1 MTDHE
6 DVIRRLRDERPQI
19 SELELDSIKQRV
31 RRHASTPRKGQF
43 MRSRLAILL
52 TLVLG
57 LMLSTTGAGLALQGQ
72 GPSNDAAMSQYN
84 SGGVGGEEDDNPD
97 TPNTPNTPDD
107 GVLGE
112 EDENNPG
119 GGGTAPEQESR
130 QVEAGS
136 DGGELP
142 FTGFAAIPIL
152 LVGIAL
158 LGTGLVLRRQQS
170 DGDEA

>member
-1 MTDHE
+1 MTDHDD
-6 DVIRRLRDERPQI
+6 DVIRLLRDERPQI
-19 SELELDSIKQRV
+19 SELELDRIKQRV
-31 RRHASTPRKGQF
+31 RRRARTPRKGQF

-52 TLVLG
+52 TLVMG

-84 SGGVGGEEDDNPD
+84 SGGVGGEEDENPD
-97 TPNTPNTPDD
+97 RPDR

-112 EDENNPG
+112 EDDNPPSEN
-119 GGGTAPEQESR
+119 GGGTAPEEQETR

-170 DGDEA
+170 EDE

>member
-1 MTDHE
+1 MTDHD
-6 DVIRRLRDERPQI
+6 DVIRLLRDERPQI
-19 SELELDSIKQRV
+19 SELELDEIKQRV
-31 RRHASTPRKGQF
+31 RRRARTPRKGQF

-72 GPSNDAAMSQYN
+72 GPSNDAAQSQYN
-84 SGGVGGEEDDNPD
+84 PGGDVGGEEDENP
-97 TPNTPNTPDD
+97 PGGGN
-107 GVLGE
+107 LGE
-112 EDENNPG
+112 EDDTPADQP

-130 QVEAGS
+130 QVEAGG

-158 LGTGLVLRRQQS
+158 LGTGLVLRRQRP
-170 DGDEA
+170 DDED

>member
-1 MTDHE
+1 MTDHD
-6 DVIRRLRDERPQI
+6 DVIRLLRDERPQI
-19 SELELDSIKQRV
+19 SELELDEIKQRV
-31 RRHASTPRKGQF
+31 RRRARTPRKGQF

-72 GPSNDAAMSQYN
+72 GPSNDAAQSQYN
-84 SGGVGGEEDDNPD
+84 PGGDVGGEEDEQEEPD
-97 TPNTPNTPDD
+97 RD
-107 GVLGE
+107 VLGE
-112 EDENNPG
+112 EDENPPADEPG

-158 LGTGLVLRRQQS
+158 LGTGLVLRRQRP
-170 DGDEA
+170 DEDD

>member
-1 MTDHE
+1 MTDHDD

-19 SELELDSIKQRV
+19 SELELDRIKQRV
-31 RRHASTPRKGQF
+31 RRRAHTPRKGQF

-52 TLVLG
+52 TLVMG

-84 SGGVGGEEDDNPD
+84 SGGVEGEEEENPDNPD
-97 TPNTPNTPDD
+97 R

-112 EDENNPG
+112 EENNPAPNNPG
-119 GGGTAPEQESR
+119 GGGTAPEQETR

-158 LGTGLVLRRQQS
+158 LGTGLVLRRQQQHE
-170 DGDEA
+170 DEA

>member
-19 SELELDSIKQRV
+19 SELELDRIKQRV

-84 SGGVGGEEDDNPD
+84 SGGVGGEEDDNPPS
-97 TPNTPNTPDD
+97 TPDTPDD

-112 EDENNPG
+112 EEQNNPG

-152 LVGIAL
+152 LGGIAL

-170 DGDEA
+170 GEDEAA

>member
-1 MTDHE
+1 
-6 DVIRRLRDERPQI
+6 
-19 SELELDSIKQRV
+19 
-31 RRHASTPRKGQF
+31 

-72 GPSNDAAMSQYN
+72 GPSNDAAQSQYN
-84 SGGVGGEEDDNPD
+84 PGGVGGEEDEE
-97 TPNTPNTPDD
+97 DD
-107 GVLGE
+107 RDVLGE
-112 EDENNPG
+112 EDDSPPADVPG

-130 QVEAGS
+130 QVEAGG

-158 LGTGLVLRRQQS
+158 LGTGLVLRRKQP
-170 DGDEA
+170 DDED

>member
-1 MTDHE
+1 MTDHDD
-6 DVIRRLRDERPQI
+6 DVIRLLREERPQI

-31 RRHASTPRKGQF
+31 RRRAHAPRKGQF

-57 LMLSTTGAGLALQGQ
+57 LTLSTTGAGLALQGQ
-72 GPSNDAAMSQYN
+72 GPSNDAAVSQYN
-84 SGGVGGEEDDNPD
+84 PGGVGGEEDE
-97 TPNTPNTPDD
+97 TPEGPT
-107 GVLGE
+107 LGNE
-112 EDENNPG
+112 EESPP
-119 GGGTAPEQESR
+119 AAEQTQ
-130 QVEAGS
+130 QVEAG
-136 DGGELP
+136 GNGELP

-170 DGDEA
+170 NES

>member
-1 MTDHE
+1 MTDHDD
-6 DVIRRLRDERPQI
+6 DVIRLLRDERPQI
-19 SELELDSIKQRV
+19 SELELDRIKQRV
-31 RRHASTPRKGQF
+31 RRRARTPRKGQF

-72 GPSNDAAMSQYN
+72 GPSNDAASTQYN
-84 SGGVGGEEDDNPD
+84 SGGVGGEEDENPD
-97 TPNTPNTPDD
+97 KPDR

-112 EDENNPG
+112 EDDNPAPENG
-119 GGGTAPEQESR
+119 GGGTAPEQETR

-170 DGDEA
+170 DEDEAA

>member
-1 MTDHE
+1 MTDHDD
-6 DVIRRLRDERPQI
+6 DVIRLLRDERPQI
-19 SELELDSIKQRV
+19 SELELDRIKQRV
-31 RRHASTPRKGQF
+31 RRRARTPRKGQF

-57 LMLSTTGAGLALQGQ
+57 LMLSTTGAGLALQDQ
-72 GPSNDAAMSQYN
+72 GPSNDAAQEQYN
-84 SGGVGGEEDDNPD
+84 PGDVGGEEDEDGGGSSDRPD
-97 TPNTPNTPDD
+97 R

-112 EDENNPG
+112 EDDSAP
-119 GGGTAPEQESR
+119 GGGTAPEQETA

-158 LGTGLVLRRQQS
+158 LGTGLVLRRQQP
-170 DGDEA
+170 DEDE